1 MFCDRFATRTR
12 EIENKPVVNE
22 RGENEV
28 KTADRSIG
36 VPG

>member
-1 MFCDRFATRTR
+1 MLSNRFATRTR

-28 KTADRSIG
+28 KIADRSIG

>member
-1 MFCDRFATRTR
+1 MLYNRFATRTR

-28 KTADRSIG
+28 KTADRSI
-36 VPG
+36 